1 MAVNFLFKPMFKRVW
16 SSGQLNS
23 AFTDLQLGHASKST
37 RLLHSIPY
45 IHRQANLSNHGQV
58 YQHTS
63 NLHTTS
69 RTNSDRIDLHLD
81 IFGGEPKD
89 SSHQPHSLMPI
100 IIAHGMLGSASNW
113 SSMAKSLHRKT
124 GRTVITYDAR
134 NHGKS
139 AHVETMSYKEMS
151 EDLVSLILN
160 QTNKL
165 HNDQNA
171 IAESQPVIL
180 MGHSMG
186 GRTCMYT
193 ALSHHPLVGALVV
206 VDVSPINKSF
216 NLEDGSDWN
225 MDHFF
230 HAMKAVK
237 FIQPTQL
244 EGWTMYKARIDADK
258 QLAHRIKDA
267 NIRAWLLMN
276 MGQSDT
282 GEVKW
287 MNNLHAIHNSFR
299 KDIAIFPGEHFSNET
314 RFEKTTLF
322 IGGGE
327 SEYIPVN
334 HHSEILELFPSAK
347 FDYIDGAGHW
357 VHSQK
362 PKEFLDTV
370 IDFLGQL
377 D

>member
-1 MAVNFLFKPMFKRVW
+1 MVDSNMAVNFLFKPMFKRVW

-113 SSMAKSLHRKT
+113 SSIAKSLHRKT

-186 GRTCMYT
+186 GT
-193 ALSHHPLVGALVV
+193 LPHP
-206 VDVSPINKSF
+206 
-216 NLEDGSDWN
+216 
-225 MDHFF
+225 
-230 HAMKAVK
+230 
-237 FIQPTQL
+237 
-244 EGWTMYKARIDADK
+244 AR
-258 QLAHRIKDA
+258 
-267 NIRAWLLMN
+267 M
-276 MGQSDT
+276 
-282 GEVKW
+282 
-287 MNNLHAIHNSFR
+287 
-299 KDIAIFPGEHFSNET
+299 P
-314 RFEKTTLF
+314 
-322 IGGGE
+322 
-327 SEYIPVN
+327 SE
-334 HHSEILELFPSAK
+334 ER
-347 FDYIDGAGHW
+347 
-357 VHSQK
+357 
-362 PKEFLDTV
+362 
-370 IDFLGQL
+370 
-377 D
+377 

>member
-1 MAVNFLFKPMFKRVW
+1 MAVNFLFKPMFKRIW
-16 SSGQLNS
+16 SGGKLNT
-23 AFTDLQLGHASKST
+23 AFTDLQLGDMARST
-37 RLLHSIPY
+37 LLLRRFHY
-45 IHRQANLSNHGQV
+45 IHRQPNLKNNSQV
-58 YQHTS
+58 YQHKS
-63 NLHTTS
+63 KLHTTS
-69 RTNSDRIDLHLD
+69 RINSDQIYLHLD
-81 IFGGEPKD
+81 IFGGESKD
-89 SSHQPHSLMPI
+89 SSNQPNPLMPI

-151 EDLVSLILN
+151 EDLISLILN

-165 HNDQNA
+165 NNTQST
-171 IAESQPVIL
+171 IEKSKPVIL

-193 ALSHHPLVGALVV
+193 ALSHCALVGALVV
-206 VDVSPINKSF
+206 VDVSPINKAF

-237 FIQPTQL
+237 FIQPSQL
-244 EGWTMYKARIDADK
+244 EGWTMYKARNDADK
-258 QLAHRIKDA
+258 QLSHRIKDA

-299 KDIAIFPGEHFSNET
+299 KDIATFPGEHFSNET
-314 RFEKTTLF
+314 RFENKTLF
-322 IGGGE
+322 IGGGD

-362 PKEFLDTV
+362 PKDFLDAVT
-370 IDFLGQL
+370 DFLGQL